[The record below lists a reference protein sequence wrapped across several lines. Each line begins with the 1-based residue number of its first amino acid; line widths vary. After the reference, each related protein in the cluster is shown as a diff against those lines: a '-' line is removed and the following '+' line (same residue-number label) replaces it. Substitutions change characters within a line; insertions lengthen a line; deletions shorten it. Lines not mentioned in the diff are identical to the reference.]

1 MEKLG
6 HSMDRITKGKN
17 FLPTIEKSYL
27 KYIDGLRISNSQV
40 KRLERE
46 LKNLKEEVSLLQLR
60 RSLLN
65 ISNGT

>member
-17 FLPTIEKSYL
+17 FLIAQEKSNL
-27 KYIDGLRISNSQV
+27 KFLDGLRISNSQV

-46 LKNLKEEVSLLQLR
+46 LKNLKEEVSGTHSK
-60 RSLLN
+60 RSLLY

>member
-17 FLPTIEKSYL
+17 FIFTHEPSNL

-46 LKNLKEEVSLLQLR
+46 LKNLKEEVSTPESNS
-60 RSLLN
+60 SLLN